1 MARNQ
6 ESPLASPE
14 ALIVAIEELR
24 RANDELSHSYNTA
37 KSRSFTFIAG
47 GLGLL
52 AFLYSGKGIFMPQE
66 IYGQILYAMGLG
78 LMGVAL
84 LLLLAAILGRRWEL
98 SLESRDLDKMDFRDD
113 EHFLKYVKDRNMY
126 AYKCNIAV
134 YGKTQKYLG
143 IALNPLIVGAI
154 ILLVM
159 KIFSSLN
166 LQ

>member
-1 MARNQ
+1 
-6 ESPLASPE
+6 
-14 ALIVAIEELR
+14 
-24 RANDELSHSYNTA
+24 
-37 KSRSFTFIAG
+37 
-47 GLGLL
+47 
-52 AFLYSGKGIFMPQE
+52 MPQE

-78 LMGVAL
+78 LMGIAL

-98 SLESRDLDKMDFRDD
+98 SLESRDLDKMDFRDY

-126 AYKCNIAV
+126 AYKCNVAV
-134 YGKTQKYLG
+134 YSKTQKYLG